1 MKHNS
6 ILRKHRF
13 KILGYTALISYMLFC
28 ESCFTMRHSNKET
41 RQSFEEA
48 SVEYLDTTAVI
59 NNQHIHYI
67 KTGEQSDELLVFI
80 HGSPGSWNAFERY
93 IQDSLL
99 LERYQMISV
108 DRPGFGFSDYRD
120 AENLEDQA
128 IVLND
133 FLKQVLKNNK
143 QNVTLIGHS
152 YGGPLIAKMATMDS
166 KAYENLVILAGALDP
181 KAENPE
187 KWRPVI
193 GAFPLKYLVPGA
205 LRTSN
210 KELWWLKDDL
220 YVLDEELDKVISNV
234 YIVHGKLDNLV
245 PFKNVDYMKA
255 KFINA
260 KKLQVDAID
269 SANHFIPW
277 QHYERIRDSLLK
289 L

>member
-1 MKHNS
+1 MKYSS
-6 ILRKHRF
+6 ILRKNKF
-13 KILGYTALISYMLFC
+13 KIIGYTFLFSFIIFC

-41 RQSFEEA
+41 RQSFELA
-48 SVEYLDTTAVI
+48 NMEYTDTTAVI
-59 NNQHIHYI
+59 NNQQIHYI
-67 KTGEQSDELLVFI
+67 QTGKQDKELLVFV

-120 AENLEDQA
+120 AKNLEDQA
-128 IVLND
+128 KTLNA
-133 FLKQVLKNNK
+133 FLKQIKKNN
-143 QNVTLIGHS
+143 QSVTLIGHS
-152 YGGPLIAKMATMDS
+152 YGSPLIAKMAVLDS
-166 KAYENLVILAGALDP
+166 LAYENLVILAGALDP
-181 KAENPE
+181 KAEKPE

-193 GAFPLKYLVPGA
+193 ASFPLKYLVPGA

-210 KELWWLKDDL
+210 KELIWLKDDL
-220 YVLDEELDKVISNV
+220 YILDKELDKITSNI
-234 YIVHGKLDNLV
+234 YIVHGTLDELV
-245 PFKNVDYMKA
+245 PFENVKYMET

-260 KKLQVDAID
+260 KKLQTDAID

-277 QHYERIRDSLLK
+277 RHYGRIRDSLLK